1 MKLFLSFIFFASLIF
16 ANTINVSESNIP
28 HNNLKVVNN
37 KITPDGKKTISDYK
51 NISEPTGDKQNIF
64 ISYEKLPSNIIV
76 NQQFSIKVKAI
87 VTTKN
92 FDEIKNRIIPQKNFK
107 VLNSDENWTKKD
119 DYRYY
124 KTFYLRA
131 KKNSAIFPQ
140 IFFELHKNK
149 KLIASQKFPDVK
161 LNIIALHTG
170 KYFSNIV
177 ANSID
182 VIKVKTTKFDEKNL
196 MVVLEIVAK
205 NANLKDFKLSWVIR
219 DGIDSFV
226 DNFPMSKIYYYAIV
240 PKYTNKFV
248 FTYFNIAQNK
258 LTKKSINLVID
269 NEEVSTQSDL
279 NPQDSSFSLFK
290 NITYGSLAIILL
302 LIFFKRRRII
312 YLLFF
317 IILIILLFYN
327 INPLG
332 NIFISKNSKIYILPT
347 KNSTIFYITPN
358 KTEAQRLNKRENYIK
373 IILPNK
379 KIGWVKDKNVIKN

>member
-1 MKLFLSFIFFASLIF
+1 MKLFLSFIFFTALIF
-16 ANTINVSESNIP
+16 ANTINIGARNIP
-28 HNNLKVVNN
+28 YNNLKVVNN
-37 KITPDGKKTISDYK
+37 KITPDSNKTVFDDK
-51 NISEPTGDKQNIF
+51 NISEPIEAKQNIF
-64 ISYEKLPSNIIV
+64 LSYEKPPSNIIV

-87 VTTKN
+87 VTMQN
-92 FDEIKNRIIPQKNFK
+92 FDKIKNRIIPQKNFK

-131 KKNSAIFPQ
+131 KKSHATLPK
-140 IFFELHKNK
+140 IFFELYKNN
-149 KLIASQKFPDVK
+149 KLVSSQKFPDVK

-182 VIKVKTTKFDEKNL
+182 IVKVKTTKFDENNL

-226 DNFPMSKIYYYAIV
+226 DKFPMSKIYYYAIV

-248 FTYFNIAQNK
+248 FTYFNIKQNR
-258 LTKKSINLVID
+258 LIKKSINLIIND
-269 NEEVSTQSDL
+269 EEISTQSDL
-279 NPQDSSFSLFK
+279 NPQESSFNLFK

-302 LIFFKRRRII
+302 LIFFKRRRIV

-317 IILIILLFYN
+317 IILIVLFFSN
-327 INPLG
+327 INPLRS
-332 NIFISKNSKIYILPT
+332 IFISKNSKIYILPI

-358 KTEAQRLNKRENYIK
+358 KMKVQKLNKRENYIK